1 MFLKVKQISLQGKT
15 YFSFKSGIL
24 RLCHVIV
31 KSVNNTTLII
41 KYNNNKYSVVQYIAG
56 VSNYFTVEMQIVIA
70 STRT

>member
-1 MFLKVKQISLQGKT
+1 M
-15 YFSFKSGIL
+15 
-24 RLCHVIV
+24 IV